1 MMKEESQ
8 GEAMKDEKEYE
19 LKDNKDQVV
28 VAEAEK
34 LNVKEKASSPGLEN
48 LVKEDGNVD
57 NSLKVEN
64 NQGTVLMSDA
74 TGVEISEQLRIVPKK
89 ELESC
94 EKLKQKEAGVEEE
107 LLKSVI
113 MEVEGERDEDESSSV
128 RELLDGIEARVEAL
142 RLAADELRREQ
153 EELLGS
159 LDEVGGSTGAGGQLQ
174 HLAEVDREEVN
185 LEVARLAARVKAVKV
200 EVAMVRSEGQE
211 DALKGVEGKISDL
224 VAKLQSGG
232 EVQNAMA
239 ECKALLAAC
248 SEGEVGGA
256 NQKFEQLVLGCSAKD
271 QKEVKGRLENLL
283 EQITALATSQ
293 I

>member
-8 GEAMKDEKEYE
+8 GEAKKEE
-19 LKDNKDQVV
+19 NIETEDQL
-28 VAEAEK
+28 VAGEGGSMNGRA
-34 LNVKEKASSPGLEN
+34 GLDN
-48 LVKEDGNVD
+48 LVLGDENMGAAADG
-57 NSLKVEN
+57 SHKVEN
-64 NQGTVLMSDA
+64 ILGTVLMSDA
-74 TGVEISEQLRIVPKK
+74 SGVEISQSEQLQKVPNK
-89 ELESC
+89 ESG
-94 EKLKQKEAGVEEE
+94 EKLNQREACAEEKVI
-107 LLKSVI
+107 KSVI
-113 MEVEGERDEDESSSV
+113 MEVEGDNEEDESSSV

-142 RLAADELRREQ
+142 RLAAEELRREQ

-174 HLAEVDREEVN
+174 HLGEVDREEVN
-185 LEVARLAARVKAVKV
+185 LEVARLVARVKAVKV

-211 DALKGVEGKISDL
+211 DALKGVEDKISDL
-224 VAKLQSGG
+224 VGKLQSGG
-232 EVQNAMA
+232 EVQSAQA

-271 QKEVKGRLENLL
+271 QKEVKGRLEVLL

>member
-8 GEAMKDEKEYE
+8 EEAKKKEEKIGDCESMNDKDKSSSAGFDNLVLKDE
-19 LKDNKDQVV
+19 
-28 VAEAEK
+28 
-34 LNVKEKASSPGLEN
+34 N
-48 LVKEDGNVD
+48 LGTVD
-57 NSLKVEN
+57 SSLKVEN
-64 NQGTVLMSDA
+64 NGGTVLISDA
-74 TGVEISEQLRIVPKK
+74 AGVEISQSEQLQSRVPNK
-89 ELESC
+89 ELQSGER
-94 EKLKQKEAGVEEE
+94 LKQQETCAEEE
-107 LLKSVI
+107 EGVVKSVI
-113 MEVEGERDEDESSSV
+113 MEVVGEEEEDESSSV
-128 RELLDGIEARVEAL
+128 RELLDGIEARVETL
-142 RLAADELRREQ
+142 RLAAEELRREQ

-174 HLAEVDREEVN
+174 HLGEVDREEVN

-211 DALKGVEGKISDL
+211 EALKGVEDKISDL
-224 VAKLQSGG
+224 VGKLQSGG
-232 EVQNAMA
+232 EVQSAQA

-271 QKEVKGRLENLL
+271 QKEVKGRLEDLL
-283 EQITALATSQ
+283 EQITALATTQ

>member
-8 GEAMKDEKEYE
+8 GEAKKEE
-19 LKDNKDQVV
+19 NIETEDQL
-28 VAEAEK
+28 VAGEGGSMNGRA
-34 LNVKEKASSPGLEN
+34 GLDN
-48 LVKEDGNVD
+48 LVLGDENVGAAAADG
-57 NSLKVEN
+57 SPKVEN
-64 NQGTVLMSDA
+64 ILGTVLMSDA
-74 TGVEISEQLRIVPKK
+74 SGEEISQSEQLQKVPNK
-89 ELESC
+89 ESG
-94 EKLKQKEAGVEEE
+94 EKLNQREACAEEKVI
-107 LLKSVI
+107 KSVI
-113 MEVEGERDEDESSSV
+113 MEVEGDNEEDESSSV

-142 RLAADELRREQ
+142 RLAAEELRREQ

-174 HLAEVDREEVN
+174 HLGEVDREEVN
-185 LEVARLAARVKAVKV
+185 LEVARLVARVKAVKV

-211 DALKGVEGKISDL
+211 DALKGVEDKISDL
-224 VAKLQSGG
+224 VGKLQSGG
-232 EVQNAMA
+232 EVQSAQA

-271 QKEVKGRLENLL
+271 QKEVKGRLEDLL

>member
-1 MMKEESQ
+1 MN
-8 GEAMKDEKEYE
+8 GRA
-19 LKDNKDQVV
+19 
-28 VAEAEK
+28 
-34 LNVKEKASSPGLEN
+34 GLDN
-48 LVKEDGNVD
+48 LVLGDENMGAAADG
-57 NSLKVEN
+57 SHKVEN
-64 NQGTVLMSDA
+64 ILGTVLMSDA
-74 TGVEISEQLRIVPKK
+74 SGEEISQSEQLQKVPNK
-89 ELESC
+89 ESG
-94 EKLKQKEAGVEEE
+94 EKLNQREACAEEKVI
-107 LLKSVI
+107 KSVI
-113 MEVEGERDEDESSSV
+113 MEVEGDDEEDESSSV

-142 RLAADELRREQ
+142 RLAAEELRREQ

-174 HLAEVDREEVN
+174 HLGEVDREEVN
-185 LEVARLAARVKAVKV
+185 LEVARLVARVKAVKV

-211 DALKGVEGKISDL
+211 DALKGVEDKISDL
-224 VAKLQSGG
+224 VGKLQSGG
-232 EVQNAMA
+232 EVQSAQA

-271 QKEVKGRLENLL
+271 QKEVKGRLEDLL

>member
-8 GEAMKDEKEYE
+8 GEAKKEKDCEMKDKE
-19 LKDNKDQVV
+19 DQLLVG
-28 VAEAEK
+28 EAEK
-34 LNVKEKASSPGLEN
+34 LDGKEKSSSDGLEN
-48 LVKEDGNVD
+48 SVKEEENVD
-57 NSLKVEN
+57 RPPKVEN
-64 NQGTVLMSDA
+64 NWGTVLMSDA
-74 TGVEISEQLRIVPKK
+74 AGVGISEQLQMVPKK
-89 ELESC
+89 ELESGD
-94 EKLKQKEAGVEEE
+94 KLKQTEAGVEEE

-113 MEVEGERDEDESSSV
+113 MEVEGDGDEDESSSV

-142 RLAADELRREQ
+142 RLAAEDLRKEK

-174 HLAEVDREEVN
+174 HLGEVDREEVN
-185 LEVARLAARVKAVKV
+185 LEVARLAARVKAVRV
-200 EVAMVRSEGQE
+200 EVALVRSEGQE
-211 DALKGVEGKISDL
+211 DALKGVEDKISNL

-232 EVQNAMA
+232 EVESAQA
-239 ECKALLAAC
+239 ECRALLAAC

-271 QKEVKGRLENLL
+271 QKEVKGRLEDLL

>member
-1 MMKEESQ
+1 MKEESQ
-8 GEAMKDEKEYE
+8 GEAKKEKDCEMKDKE
-19 LKDNKDQVV
+19 DQLLVG
-28 VAEAEK
+28 EAEK
-34 LNVKEKASSPGLEN
+34 LDGKEKSSSDGLEN
-48 LVKEDGNVD
+48 SVKEEENVD
-57 NSLKVEN
+57 RPPKVEN
-64 NQGTVLMSDA
+64 NWGTVLMSDA
-74 TGVEISEQLRIVPKK
+74 AGVGISEQLQTVPKK
-89 ELESC
+89 ELESGD
-94 EKLKQKEAGVEEE
+94 KLKQTEAGVEEE

-113 MEVEGERDEDESSSV
+113 MEVEGDGDEDESSSV

-142 RLAADELRREQ
+142 RLAAEDLRKEK

-174 HLAEVDREEVN
+174 HLGEVDREEVN

-232 EVQNAMA
+232 EVESAQA
-239 ECKALLAAC
+239 ECRALLAAC

-271 QKEVKGRLENLL
+271 QKEVKGRLEDLL

>member
-1 MMKEESQ
+1 MKEESQ
-8 GEAMKDEKEYE
+8 GEAKKEKDCEMKDKE
-19 LKDNKDQVV
+19 DQLLVG
-28 VAEAEK
+28 EAEK
-34 LNVKEKASSPGLEN
+34 LDGKEKSSSDGLEN
-48 LVKEDGNVD
+48 SVKEEEKVD
-57 NSLKVEN
+57 RPPEVEN
-64 NQGTVLMSDA
+64 NWGTVLMSDA
-74 TGVEISEQLRIVPKK
+74 AGVGISEQLQTVPKK
-89 ELESC
+89 ELESGD
-94 EKLKQKEAGVEEE
+94 KLKQTEAGVEEE

-113 MEVEGERDEDESSSV
+113 MEVEGDGDEDESSSV

-142 RLAADELRREQ
+142 RSAAEDLRKEK

-159 LDEVGGSTGAGGQLQ
+159 LNEVGGSTGAGGQLQ
-174 HLAEVDREEVN
+174 HLGEVDREEVN
-185 LEVARLAARVKAVKV
+185 LEVARLAARVKAVRV

-232 EVQNAMA
+232 EVESAQA
-239 ECKALLAAC
+239 ECRALLAAC

-271 QKEVKGRLENLL
+271 QKEVKGRLEDLL

>member
-8 GEAMKDEKEYE
+8 GEAKKEEKIETE
-19 LKDNKDQVV
+19 DQL
-28 VAEAEK
+28 VAGEGGSMNGRA
-34 LNVKEKASSPGLEN
+34 GLDN
-48 LVKEDGNVD
+48 LVLGDENMGAAADA
-57 NSLKVEN
+57 SPKVEN
-64 NQGTVLMSDA
+64 ILGTVLMSDA
-74 TGVEISEQLRIVPKK
+74 SGVEISQSEQLQKVPNK
-89 ELESC
+89 ESG
-94 EKLKQKEAGVEEE
+94 EKLNQREACAEEKVI
-107 LLKSVI
+107 KSVI
-113 MEVEGERDEDESSSV
+113 MEVEGDDEEDESSSV

-142 RLAADELRREQ
+142 RLAAEELRREQ

-174 HLAEVDREEVN
+174 HLGEVDREEVN
-185 LEVARLAARVKAVKV
+185 LEVARLVARVKAVKV

-211 DALKGVEGKISDL
+211 DALKGVEDKISDL
-224 VAKLQSGG
+224 VGKLQSGG
-232 EVQNAMA
+232 EVQSAQA

-271 QKEVKGRLENLL
+271 QKEVKGRLEDLL

>member
-1 MMKEESQ
+1 MKEESQ
-8 GEAMKDEKEYE
+8 GEAKKEKDCEMKDKE
-19 LKDNKDQVV
+19 DQLLVG
-28 VAEAEK
+28 EAEK
-34 LNVKEKASSPGLEN
+34 LDGKEKSSSDGLEN
-48 LVKEDGNVD
+48 SVKEEEKVD
-57 NSLKVEN
+57 RPPKVEN
-64 NQGTVLMSDA
+64 NWGTVLMSDA
-74 TGVEISEQLRIVPKK
+74 AGEEISEQLQMVPKK
-89 ELESC
+89 ELESGDN
-94 EKLKQKEAGVEEE
+94 LKQTEAGVEEE

-113 MEVEGERDEDESSSV
+113 MEVEGDGDEDESSSV

-142 RLAADELRREQ
+142 RLAAEDLRKEK

-174 HLAEVDREEVN
+174 HLGEVDREEVN

-211 DALKGVEGKISDL
+211 DALKGVEGKISNL

-232 EVQNAMA
+232 EVESAQA

-271 QKEVKGRLENLL
+271 QKEVKGRLEDLL

>member
-8 GEAMKDEKEYE
+8 GEAKKEE
-19 LKDNKDQVV
+19 NIETEDQL
-28 VAEAEK
+28 VAGEGGSMNGRA
-34 LNVKEKASSPGLEN
+34 GLDN
-48 LVKEDGNVD
+48 LVLGDENMGAAADA
-57 NSLKVEN
+57 SHKVEN
-64 NQGTVLMSDA
+64 ILGTVLMSDA
-74 TGVEISEQLRIVPKK
+74 SGVEISQSEQLQKVPNK
-89 ELESC
+89 ESG
-94 EKLKQKEAGVEEE
+94 EKLNQREACAEEKVI
-107 LLKSVI
+107 KSVI
-113 MEVEGERDEDESSSV
+113 MEVEGDNEEDESSSV

-142 RLAADELRREQ
+142 RLAAEELRREQ

-174 HLAEVDREEVN
+174 HLGEVDREEVN
-185 LEVARLAARVKAVKV
+185 LEVARLVARVKAVKV

-211 DALKGVEGKISDL
+211 DALKGVEDKISDL
-224 VAKLQSGG
+224 VGKLQSGG
-232 EVQNAMA
+232 EVQSAQA

-271 QKEVKGRLENLL
+271 QKEVKGRLEDLL

>member
-1 MMKEESQ
+1 MKEESQ
-8 GEAMKDEKEYE
+8 GEAEKEKDCEMKDKE
-19 LKDNKDQVV
+19 DQLLVG
-28 VAEAEK
+28 EAEK
-34 LNVKEKASSPGLEN
+34 LDRKEKSSSDGLEN
-48 LVKEDGNVD
+48 SVKEEEKVD
-57 NSLKVEN
+57 RPPKVEN
-64 NQGTVLMSDA
+64 NWGTVLMSDA
-74 TGVEISEQLRIVPKK
+74 AGISEQLQMVPKK
-89 ELESC
+89 EFESGD
-94 EKLKQKEAGVEEE
+94 KLKQTEAGVEEE

-113 MEVEGERDEDESSSV
+113 MEVEGDGDEDESSSV

-142 RLAADELRREQ
+142 RLAAEDLRKEK

-174 HLAEVDREEVN
+174 HLGEVDREEVN
-185 LEVARLAARVKAVKV
+185 LEVARLAARVKAVRV

-211 DALKGVEGKISDL
+211 DALKGVEDKISNL

-232 EVQNAMA
+232 EVESAQA
-239 ECKALLAAC
+239 ECRALLAAC

-271 QKEVKGRLENLL
+271 QKEVKGRLEDLL

>member
-1 MMKEESQ
+1 MKEESQ
-8 GEAMKDEKEYE
+8 GEAKKEKDCEMKDKE
-19 LKDNKDQVV
+19 DQLLVG
-28 VAEAEK
+28 EAEK
-34 LNVKEKASSPGLEN
+34 LDGKEKSSSDGLEN
-48 LVKEDGNVD
+48 SVKEEEKVD
-57 NSLKVEN
+57 RPPKVEN
-64 NQGTVLMSDA
+64 SWGTVLMSDA
-74 TGVEISEQLRIVPKK
+74 AGVGISEQLQTVPKK
-89 ELESC
+89 ELESGD
-94 EKLKQKEAGVEEE
+94 KLKQTEAGVEEE

-113 MEVEGERDEDESSSV
+113 MEVEGDGDEDESSSV

-142 RLAADELRREQ
+142 RLAAEDLRKEK

-174 HLAEVDREEVN
+174 HLGEVDREEVN
-185 LEVARLAARVKAVKV
+185 LEVARLAARVKAVRV
-200 EVAMVRSEGQE
+200 EVALVRSEGQE

-232 EVQNAMA
+232 EVESAQA
-239 ECKALLAAC
+239 ECRALLAAC

-271 QKEVKGRLENLL
+271 QKEVKGRLEDLL

>member
-8 GEAMKDEKEYE
+8 GEAKKEENIETEDQLVAGEGGSMNGRAGFDSLVLGDE
-19 LKDNKDQVV
+19 
-28 VAEAEK
+28 
-34 LNVKEKASSPGLEN
+34 NVGTAADASP
-48 LVKEDGNVD
+48 
-57 NSLKVEN
+57 KVEN
-64 NQGTVLMSDA
+64 ILGTVLMSDA
-74 TGVEISEQLRIVPKK
+74 SGVEISQSEQLQKVPNK
-89 ELESC
+89 ESG
-94 EKLKQKEAGVEEE
+94 EKLNQREACAEEE
-107 LLKSVI
+107 VIKSVI
-113 MEVEGERDEDESSSV
+113 MEVEGDDEEDESSSV

-142 RLAADELRREQ
+142 RLAAEELRREQ

-174 HLAEVDREEVN
+174 HLGEVDREEVN
-185 LEVARLAARVKAVKV
+185 LEVARLVARVKAVKV

-211 DALKGVEGKISDL
+211 DALKGVEDKISEL
-224 VAKLQSGG
+224 VGKLQSGG
-232 EVQNAMA
+232 EVQSAQA

-271 QKEVKGRLENLL
+271 QKEVKGRLEDLL

>member
-8 GEAMKDEKEYE
+8 GEAKKEEKIETEDQLVAGEGGSTNGRAGLDNLVLEDENMGAAA
-19 LKDNKDQVV
+19 D
-28 VAEAEK
+28 
-34 LNVKEKASSPGLEN
+34 SSP
-48 LVKEDGNVD
+48 
-57 NSLKVEN
+57 KVEN
-64 NQGTVLMSDA
+64 ILGTVLLSDA
-74 TGVEISEQLRIVPKK
+74 SGVEISQSEQLQKVPNK
-89 ELESC
+89 ESG
-94 EKLKQKEAGVEEE
+94 EKLNQREACAEEE
-107 LLKSVI
+107 VLKSVI
-113 MEVEGERDEDESSSV
+113 MEVEGDDEEDESSSV

-142 RLAADELRREQ
+142 RLAAEELRREQ

-174 HLAEVDREEVN
+174 HLGEVDREEVN
-185 LEVARLAARVKAVKV
+185 LEVARLVARVKAVKV

-211 DALKGVEGKISDL
+211 DALKGVEDKISDL
-224 VAKLQSGG
+224 VGKLQSGG
-232 EVQNAMA
+232 EVQSVQA

-271 QKEVKGRLENLL
+271 QKEVKGRLEDLL

>member
-1 MMKEESQ
+1 MKEESQ
-8 GEAMKDEKEYE
+8 GEAKKEKDCEMKDKE
-19 LKDNKDQVV
+19 DQLLVG
-28 VAEAEK
+28 EAEK
-34 LNVKEKASSPGLEN
+34 LDGKEKSSSDGLEN
-48 LVKEDGNVD
+48 SVKEEEKVD
-57 NSLKVEN
+57 RPPEVEN
-64 NQGTVLMSDA
+64 NWGTVLMSDA
-74 TGVEISEQLRIVPKK
+74 AGVGISEQLQMVPKK
-89 ELESC
+89 ELESGD
-94 EKLKQKEAGVEEE
+94 KLKQTEAGVEEE

-113 MEVEGERDEDESSSV
+113 MEVEGDGDEDESSSV

-142 RLAADELRREQ
+142 RLAAEDLRKEK

-174 HLAEVDREEVN
+174 HLGEVDREEVN
-185 LEVARLAARVKAVKV
+185 LEVARLAARVKAVRV
-200 EVAMVRSEGQE
+200 EVALVRSEGQE

-232 EVQNAMA
+232 EVESAQA
-239 ECKALLAAC
+239 ECRALLAAC

-271 QKEVKGRLENLL
+271 QKEVKGRLEDLL

>member
-1 MMKEESQ
+1 MKEESQ
-8 GEAMKDEKEYE
+8 KEAKKKEEKIETEDKLVAGDGESISDTEKSSRAGFDKLVVKDEH
-19 LKDNKDQVV
+19 LATADGSP
-28 VAEAEK
+28 
-34 LNVKEKASSPGLEN
+34 KA
-48 LVKEDGNVD
+48 
-57 NSLKVEN
+57 EN
-64 NQGTVLMSDA
+64 NGGTVLISDA
-74 TGVEISEQLRIVPKK
+74 VGVEISQSEQLQMVP
-89 ELESC
+89 
-94 EKLKQKEAGVEEE
+94 
-107 LLKSVI
+107 KSVI
-113 MEVEGERDEDESSSV
+113 MEVEGDEEEDESSSV

-142 RLAADELRREQ
+142 RLAAEDLRREQ

-174 HLAEVDREEVN
+174 HLGEVDREEVN

-211 DALKGVEGKISDL
+211 EALKGVEDKISDL
-224 VAKLQSGG
+224 VGKLQSGG
-232 EVQNAMA
+232 EVQSAQA

-271 QKEVKGRLENLL
+271 QKEVKGRLEDLL

-293 I
+293 T